1 MNEEQ
6 NNFLLDE
13 KLADRKMMGW
23 LSGLIAVGVLAG
35 SLSGSGAD
43 LDAEAWLIVIGVTTV
58 IFGLGMGLAYLVFLR
73 HMRIRMDEKRVW
85 THIPLQKDRSLEWKQ
100 IRTAAV
106 VTLKNANYPAQIVLS
121 VHEPQEAL
129 SRKRM
134 VWKNPKRGEE
144 MRIVFTDSRRA
155 IIEQCLHMTLPE
167 LEL

>member
-1 MNEEQ
+1 MKNEQ
-6 NNFLLDE
+6 NNYLLDE
-13 KLADRKMMGW
+13 KLADRKLMGW
-23 LSGLIAVGVLAG
+23 LAGLIAAGVIAG
-35 SLSGSGAD
+35 SLSGSGAK

-100 IRTAAV
+100 IRTAAI

-129 SRKRM
+129 TRKRM

-144 MRIVFTDSRRA
+144 LRILLTDSRRA
-155 IIEQCLHMTLPE
+155 AIEQCLHMTLPE
-167 LEL
+167 IKL